1 MEKGSLQIHSENI
14 LPIIKKWLYSDR
26 DIFVRELISNA
37 CDAIQKTKILRDQGE
52 VDVKDEDFRIDV
64 QIDKDAR
71 TLKFMDNG
79 IGMDAEEVKKYIAQ
93 IAFSGAEEF
102 LSKYK
107 SNKEQDQIIGHFGLG
122 FYSAYM
128 VADLVEI
135 NTLSYKPGAEL
146 VLWRCDGS
154 SEYEMDRGTRQ
165 TRGTEVTLFIGKEH
179 EECLDA
185 GYIEKIL
192 RHYCSFLPYPI
203 YLNGKRINEHTP
215 LWIKA
220 PSECTRED
228 YLRFYHYLYPM
239 DEDPLFWVH
248 LNVDYPFNL
257 KGILYFPKMRRDF
270 DPNKSSVNLY
280 SNRVFVSDNCKDII
294 PNYLM
299 MLKGAIDSPD
309 IPLNVSRS
317 YLQTD
322 RTVRQLA
329 SHISKKVT
337 DSLSTLY
344 KTDRERF
351 FNAWQDVSLVVKL
364 GILEDDKFYER
375 AKEFLVWRD
384 TDKNWTTIQ
393 EYLERNREKT
403 KDKIFYTIDE
413 KHAGHI
419 LQIYRNQGIEI
430 LCAHSPLDP
439 YLIHFLEDKLR
450 PVTFQRIDAEVH
462 ENIVDK
468 SREKT
473 VLDAEGKT
481 DAIKLAEF
489 VRAKLND
496 DKIEVEAKS
505 LATDSLPGF
514 IMIDERQ
521 RRMRDYLMRL
531 DPEERAQQMPLL
543 GKRTFVVNTN
553 NPLVEAIRKLDRSK
567 PELAKEL
574 IQEVYELALLSQK
587 EMEPQALHEFVN
599 RSNRILETL
608 TGEILK
614 LTQ

>member
-37 CDAIQKTKILRDQGE
+37 CDAIQKTKILRDKE
-52 VDVKDEDFRIDV
+52 ELDVKDQDFRIDV
-64 QIDKDAR
+64 QIDKEAK
-71 TLKFMDNG
+71 TLKFIDNG

-102 LSKYK
+102 LSKYT
-107 SNKEQDQIIGHFGLG
+107 SNNEQDQIIGHFGLG

-135 NTLSYKPGAEL
+135 STLSYKPDAQP

-154 SEYEMDRGTRQ
+154 SDYEIGLGTKQ

-179 EECLDA
+179 EECLDSN
-185 GYIEKIL
+185 YIEKVL

-203 YLNGKRINEHTP
+203 YLNGKRINEHPP
-215 LWIKA
+215 LWMKA
-220 PSECTRED
+220 PSECSNED
-228 YLRFYHYLYPM
+228 YLQFYHYLYPM
-239 DEDPLFWVH
+239 DEDPLFWIH

-270 DPNKSSVNLY
+270 DPNKSSVSLY

-299 MLKGAIDSPD
+299 MLKGIIDSPD

-329 SHISKKVT
+329 NHISKKVT

-344 KTDRERF
+344 KNDRERF
-351 FNAWQDVSLVVKL
+351 LKAWQDVSPVVKL

-375 AKEFLVWRD
+375 TKEFLIWRD
-384 TDKNWTTIQ
+384 TDRNWTTIQ
-393 EYLERNREKT
+393 DYLERNREKT

-419 LQIYRNQGIEI
+419 LQIYRDRKLEI
-430 LCAHSPLDP
+430 LCADNPLDP
-439 YLIHFLEDKLR
+439 YLIHFLEDKMK

-462 ENIVDK
+462 ENLVDK
-468 SREKT
+468 EREKI

-481 DAIKLAEF
+481 EAIKLAELIKS
-489 VRAKLND
+489 KLEDEN
-496 DKIEVEAKS
+496 IEVEAKS
-505 LATDSLPGF
+505 LAADALPGF
-514 IMIDERQ
+514 IMMDERQ
-521 RRMRDYLMRL
+521 RRMRDHFMRL
-531 DPEERAQQMPLL
+531 DPQEREKQMSLF

-553 NPLVEAIRKLDRSK
+553 NPLMESIRKLDHTK
-567 PELAKEL
+567 PALAKEL
-574 IQEVYELALLSQK
+574 TREVYDLALLSQR
-587 EMEPQALHEFVN
+587 EMDPHALHEFVN
-599 RSNRILETL
+599 RSNRILEAL
-608 TGEILK
+608 TAEALK
-614 LTQ
+614 SSS